1 MKNFLIKSKNS
12 KRLHTPGCR
21 FVRMMK
27 KQNREF
33 VPINKVG
40 GGNLFLVK
48 SVVLMNASHVLN
60 R

>member
-33 VPINKVG
+33 VPINKVRG
-40 GGNLFLVK
+40 GEFVPCKECGADECQSCFE
-48 SVVLMNASHVLN
+48 
-60 R
+60 